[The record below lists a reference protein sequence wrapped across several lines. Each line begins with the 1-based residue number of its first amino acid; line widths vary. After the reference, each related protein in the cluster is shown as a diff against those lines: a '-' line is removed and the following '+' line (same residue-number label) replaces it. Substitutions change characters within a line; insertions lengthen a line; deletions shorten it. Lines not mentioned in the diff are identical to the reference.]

1 MFYLELSEKKK
12 PLQWDFVL
20 KIELIKKIKIMKN
33 MMCIKLIIQL
43 HDMDIDV
50 FKDTRI
56 TYGMKESWEWDIT
69 FKYGIP

>member
-1 MFYLELSEKKK
+1 
-12 PLQWDFVL
+12 
-20 KIELIKKIKIMKN
+20 MKN
-33 MMCIKLIIQL
+33 MMRIKLIIQL
-43 HDMDIDV
+43 HDMNIDV